1 MLQHDFVIVRPPGH
15 DHTSSSRLQDAA
27 RTNHETVQASHKLG
41 TNEQHPQRATVP
53 LHEQREHRHPKDVR
67 ECPTQCI
74 KAKPAERRDE
84 RSDIDEESTR
94 RDAGV
99 LLACA
104 AAAILGLI
112 DAMQHYAKEMNMP
125 TRFIQRL
132 SLWMSVYLLT
142 AVTGSVVMAESPVR
156 ADEGNVEAI
165 ELYRTSDNKL
175 VNGGTVIGGIAGGV
189 IGHQIGS
196 GRGNTAA
203 TIAGALGGALVGNEI
218 EKKQTQAT
226 RYRITVRL
234 DSGSSLI
241 VEDTRDLNLR
251 VGDRVRIEDGHI
263 YRI

>member
-1 MLQHDFVIVRPPGH
+1 ML
-15 DHTSSSRLQDAA
+15 
-27 RTNHETVQASHKLG
+27 
-41 TNEQHPQRATVP
+41 
-53 LHEQREHRHPKDVR
+53 
-67 ECPTQCI
+67 
-74 KAKPAERRDE
+74 
-84 RSDIDEESTR
+84 
-94 RDAGV
+94 
-99 LLACA
+99 
-104 AAAILGLI
+104 
-112 DAMQHYAKEMNMP
+112 

-132 SLWMSVYLLT
+132 GLSVCLLIAT
-142 AVTGSVVMAESPVR
+142 TGSVVMAEAPVR
-156 ADEGNVEAI
+156 TDEGQVEAI

-218 EKKQTQAT
+218 EKKQGQAT

-241 VEDTRDLNLR
+241 IDDQRDLNLR
-251 VGDRVRIEDGHI
+251 VGDRVRVEDGHI